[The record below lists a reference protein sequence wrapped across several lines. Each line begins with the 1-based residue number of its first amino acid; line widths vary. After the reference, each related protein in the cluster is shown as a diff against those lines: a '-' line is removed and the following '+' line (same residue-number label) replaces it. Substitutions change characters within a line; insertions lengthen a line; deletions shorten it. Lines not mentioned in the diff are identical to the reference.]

1 MRLLKLMLCLVI
13 CLSLAVIASAH
24 SGKTDDYGG
33 HIDNSNGE
41 YHYHHGY
48 PAHQHRDMDGN
59 GSLDCPYLFKD
70 KTESSSDKIEH
81 PTDKPESPKEA
92 TKAKKIKD
100 YLIPIIC
107 CLLLLGIIWVIDE
120 IKWRLKK

>member
-1 MRLLKLMLCLVI
+1 MRLIKLMVCLVV
-13 CLSLAVIASAH
+13 CLSLSFAAAAH

-33 HIDNSNGE
+33 HIDHSTGV

-59 GSLDCPYLFKD
+59 GTLDCPYLFNGKA
-70 KTESSSDKIEH
+70 ESPSY
-81 PTDKPESPKEA
+81 KPESQKET
-92 TKAKKIKD
+92 TKAKRIKD

-107 CLLLLGIIWVIDE
+107 CLLLPGIIWVIDE

>member
-1 MRLLKLMLCLVI
+1 MRLVKLTVCIVI
-13 CLSLAVIASAH
+13 CLSLSFVVFAH
-24 SGKTDDYGG
+24 SGGTDVSGG
-33 HIDNSNGE
+33 HFDNSTGE

-48 PAHQHRDMDGN
+48 PAHQHRDIDGN

-70 KTESSSDKIEH
+70 KTDSD
-81 PTDKPESPKEA
+81 TVRPETPKETA
-92 TKAKKIKD
+92 KAKKIKD

-107 CLLLLGIIWVIDE
+107 CLLLPGIIWVVDD